1 MDKSIHTLKEE
12 NAKMREALQWIADH
26 EETEHGVV
34 DLALLHAVSRS
45 SQVPYLRTYAD
56 GIRID
61 RRVTA
66 RAQGVGEGRPRA
78 RAIAA
83 LLRDLDAQAYAI
95 PEGA

>member
-12 NAKMREALQWIADH
+12 NAKMRSALQWIADH

-45 SQVPYLRTYAD
+45 SKVPYLRTYAD

-61 RRVTA
+61 RRVDAST
-66 RAQGVGEGRPRA
+66 RRGEGRPRA